1 MRFYISNIDKNNY
14 NISDIETGDK
24 FMISESELTCLLYFG
39 YNVMGA
45 NLYKNSLYAQ
55 PLVFN
60 ESSINM
66 AKRLLVDSIWK
77 SAKLEG
83 LGTTFPDTEM
93 VLENIPVALPSSDI
107 SFILNMRSAWN
118 FVLDSLNC
126 RNDLSL
132 LRQLNM
138 LVGSNLIQHCG
149 EVRTSPV
156 KIGGTSWTP
165 DIPILSNLYGKI
177 TELLDIENNII
188 KACKY
193 FCFVARTQIFLDG
206 NKRVAQLIANKVL
219 IENDIGIL
227 QVPVEKL
234 SEFKN
239 LLLKFYE
246 TGNDTDII
254 LFLIKNCIIFRDYN
268 YYCDELNNR
277 LLDKI

>member
-1 MRFYISNIDKNNY
+1 
-14 NISDIETGDK
+14 
-24 FMISESELTCLLYFG
+24 
-39 YNVMGA
+39 MGA
-45 NLYKNSLYAQ
+45 NLYKNNLYAQ

-83 LGTTFPDTEM
+83 LDITFPDTEM
-93 VLENIPVALPSSDI
+93 VLENIPVSLPSSDI

-165 DIPILSNLYGKI
+165 DIPILSNLYDKI
-177 TELLDIENNII
+177 TELLDIEDNII

-206 NKRVAQLIANKVL
+206 NKRVAQLIANKIL

-246 TGNDTDII
+246 TDDDADII
-254 LFLIKNCIIFRDYN
+254 VFLIKNCIIFRDYN
-268 YYCDELNNR
+268 YYCDELNNG